1 MFIKALGAVNKS
13 PLFELMEKEP
23 NIPPEQLA
31 AIKAPTLVIAGS
43 RDLIREDET
52 KLIAK
57 SIPNAKLMILKGESH
72 GSYIV
77 HSTKIADILV
87 KELIG

>member
-1 MFIKALGAVNKS
+1 
-13 PLFELMEKEP
+13 MEKEP

-31 AIKAPTLVIAGS
+31 AIRVPTLVIAGS